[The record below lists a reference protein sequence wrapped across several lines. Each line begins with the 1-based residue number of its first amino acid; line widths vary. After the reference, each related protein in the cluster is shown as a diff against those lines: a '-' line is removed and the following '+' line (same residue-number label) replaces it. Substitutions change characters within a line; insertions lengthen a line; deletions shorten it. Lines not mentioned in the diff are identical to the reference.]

1 MDNIVQATTSM
12 RSSVSKLKKRLSDLR
27 IQVETFDAEIEKIET
42 KFDNILTQ
50 AEIYKSKLER
60 EMGREVR
67 RLNKELEQAKKAAPV
82 PSPEELISTQEL
94 NIASTIAIF
103 NSLLFSMCGDEDDF
117 RLACEAFLFP
127 VVFQRLMD
135 GEDDAYYLTKVP
147 ASAPIVVER
156 GREYIKWI
164 RENFSTHLTYPE
176 TWEEAMPQIRDWLAN
191 DALPLL
197 YGARDDQWDI
207 DIPFSLTEI
216 LLWHNSPID
225 RPLNFSSIFDAYEIY
240 RKHKDTVFHT
250 TGLLTF
256 EQQQFL
262 RK

>member
-1 MDNIVQATTSM
+1 MQATTSM

-27 IQVETFDAEIEKIET
+27 IQVETFDAEIQKIET

-67 RLNKELEQAKKAAPV
+67 RLQKELEAAKKAAPV
-82 PSPEELISTQEL
+82 LSAEEIISAQEL
-94 NIASTIAIF
+94 NIASTISIF
-103 NSLLFSMCGDEDDF
+103 NSILFAIAGENDDF
-117 RLACEAFLFP
+117 RLACEAFIFP
-127 VVFQRLMD
+127 VVYQRLME
-135 GEDDAYYLTKVP
+135 GEDDAYYLTEVP
-147 ASAPIVVER
+147 VSAAVVVER
-156 GREYIKWI
+156 GREYITWI
-164 RENFSTHLTYPE
+164 RSNFPTHLTYPE
-176 TWEEAMPQIRDWLAN
+176 TWEEAMPHIKDWWAN

-240 RKHKDTVFHT
+240 RKHKDTVYRSTNLRDFEKSQ
-250 TGLLTF
+250 LTP
-256 EQQQFL
+256 Q
-262 RK
+262 